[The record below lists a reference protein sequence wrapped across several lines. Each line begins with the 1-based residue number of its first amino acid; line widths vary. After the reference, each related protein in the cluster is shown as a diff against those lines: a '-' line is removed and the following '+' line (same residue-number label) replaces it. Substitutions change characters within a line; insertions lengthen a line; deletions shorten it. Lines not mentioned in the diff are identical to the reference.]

1 MNEYARIK
9 SISFGILSKQDAL
22 VRSVIEIS
30 SLKASDGH
38 TLDSTVLGSIENNVR
53 CQTCGHYPSKCIGH
67 FGHIDLAEP
76 QLNPIFLPKTLKLL
90 KCLCHGCSEI
100 LISNREYMLPCLMA
114 RDRSQDRIDFI
125 LKDVKNVNTCSSC
138 STEKREYS
146 ERNGTIFVC
155 NDTIKPI
162 EIFSIFEKMSFETM
176 CALGIEQSSHPK
188 NAVLFSFPVPPLNCR
203 PAVISEGNIC
213 QDDMTF
219 QLNEILKNNR
229 NMRQLVEMNSRQQNK
244 KGTSIVEQMN
254 KFRDNLLFRIQTFHN
269 NSLGKAK
276 HASGRPIASLR
287 DRLSGKT
294 GIIRNHIIGKRL
306 NQTARTVISPN
317 PFLCVDEIG
326 IPHRLAE
333 TLTFPE
339 IVNHMNKDRL
349 TQLLNNGHVNVFE
362 RNGFTYDIKSKIR
375 FFGSRLEFGDKVNGK
390 TVERLDMPLNV
401 DDVVVKRNDTFQ
413 DFMCPS
419 RTYWKSLQIG
429 DVVHRRLTNGD
440 IVVANRQ
447 PTLHKGSMMAFR
459 CRLHDVSTICL
470 NLAVTK
476 PFNADFDG
484 DEMTIHVPQS
494 LCSLYEL
501 EQLMMPSKSIMSY
514 AQKPLLNVVQDSLIG
529 GFLMSKDHFQDNTIS
544 KERFFDALFLIGKHR
559 EIDMSQPRN
568 GKTLLSLLFPRNFNF
583 EKGDVRIVNGKLE
596 SGRLNHSVLNG
607 KNSIIQNL
615 YFQHGEKITVEFINN
630 FQFLTNFWLLEHSF
644 SIHLGDC
651 FIDTSFSNEIK
662 KEFEDKKLGT
672 NDYCDV
678 LMTKTMESLSDE
690 NNFLVTEQS
699 GAKGNVFNICQITV
713 ALGQQTVGGQP
724 LQKQV
729 HFEREEHKRFGF
741 VESGFSRGLTPKEFF
756 HHSMAGRK
764 GVADTAVSTAVS
776 GYSQRCSVKL
786 MEDMIIQSDLTI
798 RDSNNK
804 IFQCNFNVFG
814 FDPSKVI
821 QEDDGTFV
829 FFHFNENCNSCPKR
843 KISKKEID
851 DLCKIVVHRTTVP
864 EPVETWIVGMKR
876 GFIRK
881 AVEKC
886 MVCQCSME
894 QISSSL
900 PKAFF
905 SAHFQPGECV
915 GVIAAQSMGEFATQA
930 TLNTFH
936 IAGSSATGRV
946 SIGITKSQEMK
957 NATKTPKIIFYE
969 IHFMTNDIPT
979 NLQQVLL
986 SDLTLD
992 HAELSDFSDWW
1003 HQMFNIDISSF
1014 SKCIRFT
1021 LNPKLLFLHKIHP
1034 CIIKKAIE
1042 NLDSQVACTFPPF
1055 SSQVFVI
1062 DVFHNCTSKDLSS
1075 VIVSG
1080 IEGLNSVSRNGNVI
1094 IAENYTG
1101 KGSLRKIF
1109 NIRNVDVLKT
1119 KTSFL
1124 WDMFECFGIEATR
1137 KFMIDSY
1144 QRLLNDVNPGF
1155 ISLMVDRQTHM
1166 GTVASISRYSM
1177 RSDDGVFA
1185 RASFEECIENLIQAG
1200 QNSTTDNLKS
1210 IASRVIVGQTINA
1223 GTGFFSL
1230 SSPI

>member
-1 MNEYARIK
+1 MNEFARIK
-9 SISFGILSKQDAL
+9 SISFGILSNQEAL

-30 SLKASDGH
+30 SLKPSDGH
-38 TLDSTVLGSIENNVR
+38 TIDSTVLGSIENNVR
-53 CQTCGHYPSKCIGH
+53 CQTCGHYPSRCIGH
-67 FGHIDLAEP
+67 FGHIDLVEP
-76 QLNPIFLPKTLKLL
+76 QLNPIFVPKTLKLL

-100 LISNREYMLPCLMA
+100 LISNREYMLPCLLA

-125 LKDVKNVNTCSSC
+125 LKDVKNVAICSSC
-138 STEKREYS
+138 STLKREYS
-146 ERNGTIFVC
+146 EKNGIIFV
-155 NDTIKPI
+155 DDDVLKPV
-162 EIFSIFEKMSFETM
+162 EIFSILERITSDTLR
-176 CALGIEQSSHPK
+176 ALGIEQSSHPK

-229 NMRQLVEMNSRQQNK
+229 NMRQLVQAK
-244 KGTSIVEQMN
+244 KGSSSAEMLG
-254 KFRDNLLFRIQTFHN
+254 KFRDNLIFRIQTFHN

-326 IPHRLAE
+326 IPISLSE

-339 IVNHMNKDRL
+339 IVNHLNKERL
-349 TQLLNNGHVNVFE
+349 TKMLNDGFVNVFE
-362 RNGFTYDIKSKIR
+362 RNGFIYDAKSKIR

-390 TVERLDMPLNV
+390 TIERLDVPLND
-401 DDVVVKRNDTFQ
+401 DDVVVKRNGSFY
-413 DFMCPS
+413 DFTCPS
-419 RTYWKSLQIG
+419 RKYWKSLKIG
-429 DVVHRRLTNGD
+429 DVVHRRLMNGD

-484 DEMTIHVPQS
+484 DEMTIHLPQS
-494 LCSLYEL
+494 LCSLAEL

-529 GFLMSKDHFQDNTIS
+529 GFLMSKDDAQDNTIS
-544 KERFFDALFLIGKHR
+544 RERFFDALFLIGKHGGA
-559 EIDMSQPRN
+559 DLSQPRN
-568 GKTLLSLLFPRNFNF
+568 GKTLLSALFPSNFCF

-596 SGRLNHSVLNG
+596 SGRLTHSVLNG
-607 KNSIIQNL
+607 KHSIIQSL
-615 YFQHGEKITVEFINN
+615 HFKHGEKETVDFINN

-651 FIDTSFSNEIK
+651 FIDTSFSKEIK
-662 KEFEDKKLGT
+662 KEFQEKKLGI

-678 LMTKTMESLSDE
+678 LMTRTMESLPED

-699 GAKGNVFNICQITV
+699 GAKGNVFNICQITC
-713 ALGQQTVGGQP
+713 ALGQQTVNGQP

-729 HFEREEHKRFGF
+729 HFERETHKKFGF

-786 MEDMIIQSDLTI
+786 MEDMIVQSDLTI

-804 IFQCNFNVFG
+804 IFQFNFNVFG
-814 FDPSKVI
+814 FDPSRVT
-821 QEDDGTFV
+821 QEEDGTFV
-829 FFHFNENCNSCPKR
+829 FFHFQDNCKSCPKR
-843 KISKKEID
+843 KISNEEIE
-851 DLCKIVVHRTTVP
+851 DLCRIVVHRTSVP
-864 EPVETWIVGMKR
+864 EPVETWIVGMKK

-881 AVEKC
+881 AVERC
-886 MVCQCSME
+886 MVCRCSLEWM
-894 QISSSL
+894 SSSL
-900 PKAFF
+900 PKAFY

-946 SIGITKSQEMK
+946 SIGISKSQEMK

-969 IHFMTNDIPT
+969 IHFTSDDIPE

-986 SDLTLD
+986 SDLLID
-992 HAELSDFSDWW
+992 HVELFDFSDWW
-1003 HQMFNIDISSF
+1003 HQMFNVDISSF

-1021 LNPKLLFLHKIHP
+1021 LNPKLLFIHRIYP
-1034 CIIKKAIE
+1034 AIIKKALE

-1055 SSQVFVI
+1055 SSNIFVI

-1075 VIVSG
+1075 VLVSG
-1080 IEGLNSVSRNGNVI
+1080 IEGLNAVSRNGNVI
-1094 IAENYTG
+1094 YAENYTG

-1109 NIRNVDVLKT
+1109 NIRNVDVTKT

-1137 KFMIDSY
+1137 RFMVDSY

-1166 GTVASISRYSM
+1166 GSVASISRYSM
-1177 RSDDGVFA
+1177 RLDDGVFA

-1210 IASRVIVGQTINA
+1210 IASKIIVAQKIDA
-1223 GTGFFSL
+1223 GTNFCSL
-1230 SSPI
+1230 SSRI